1 MKRLWIIVLALG
13 VPCAAAA
20 GAPPVKAAPPAED
33 LGPLV
38 ARLVDDTTLDAKSQA
53 LAFRRLMGLGKAGV
67 PYVISHL
74 GDSRRLAEQ
83 SIWVHGAPGRED
95 VQYQPWYV
103 HDGLMAVLKEVTGQA
118 KGPLTG
124 HLLPSQRAKNVRK
137 WVTYCVERYPTQAA
151 VCQRALQNT
160 SITNDGNDPQVAQA
174 NSPPAS
180 R

>member
-1 MKRLWIIVLALG
+1 MKQRWIVAFALLAPLAAS
-13 VPCAAAA
+13 AAA
-20 GAPPVKAAPPAED
+20 PPTPTAPPAED

-38 ARLVDDTTLDAKSQA
+38 ARLVNDTTLDAASQA
-53 LAFRRLMGLGKAGV
+53 VAFRRLMGLGKAGV

-83 SIWVHGAPGRED
+83 SIWVHGAPGRDD

-124 HLLPSQRAKNVRK
+124 HLLPSQRARNVRK
-137 WVTYCVERYPTQAA
+137 WVTYCASRYPSELT

-160 SITNDGNDPQVAQA
+160 STADGDSDSQVAA
-174 NSPPAS
+174 LTMHP
-180 R
+180 